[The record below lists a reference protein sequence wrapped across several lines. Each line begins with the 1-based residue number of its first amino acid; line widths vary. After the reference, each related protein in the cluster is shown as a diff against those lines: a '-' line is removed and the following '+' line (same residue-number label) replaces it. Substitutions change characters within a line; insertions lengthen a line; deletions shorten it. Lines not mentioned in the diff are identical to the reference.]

1 MQRYLSLGSY
11 TKEKFGTKL
20 YKLALDGGFTCPN
33 RDGTLGTRG
42 CIFCS
47 GRGSGDFAESTAEG
61 VAAAIERAKGR
72 VAHKNRG
79 GGYIAYF
86 QSYTA
91 TYAPTEK
98 LEALFTA
105 AIQCEDVRV
114 LSVATRPDCLGD
126 ETVALL
132 KNLNEVKPVWVELG
146 LQTIHPDTA
155 ALIRANMDAYMKEG
169 VLENKGEGFV
179 LVKRTCAG
187 KTRVGLVMALDLEAY
202 DYTKGSETLIR
213 ASEGTIVER
222 IPPRLRIRWGAPLE
236 MPHILVLI
244 DDPNRTVI
252 EPFANNSDKLEKLY
266 DFDLMQNGGHI
277 EGYFVNDPAEIEK
290 TIACIDHLKVE
301 FAERYG
307 ADRAPMLFAMGDGN
321 HSFAT
326 AKANWEKLKAELP
339 ESERENH
346 PARYALVEIENVH
359 DEGIVFEPIHR
370 VVFGIEKDK
379 ALNYLSEKL
388 NSANGSCELK
398 IFATRAEMEAAMAN
412 ECKCSHILPVVYEGG
427 FGYFKVKDPAAQLA
441 VGTLQNAI
449 DSMLKEFAG
458 SSVDYIH
465 GADVVLELGSKP
477 GNMGFLL
484 PPMAK
489 SAFFDTVVYDGAL
502 PRKTFSMGEAE

>member
-1 MQRYLSLGSY
+1 MTRYQNSIGVKVPEILLPSAGVSLEKWAVVACDQY
-11 TKEKFGTKL
+11 TSQPDYWEACEKIVGDAPSTLKIMLPEL
-20 YKLALDGGFTCPN
+20 YLDKP
-33 RDGTLGTRG
+33 DE
-42 CIFCS
+42 
-47 GRGSGDFAESTAEG
+47 AER
-61 VAAAIERAKGR
+61 IEK
-72 VAHKNRG
+72 
-79 GGYIAYF
+79 
-86 QSYTA
+86 
-91 TYAPTEK
+91 
-98 LEALFTA
+98 
-105 AIQCEDVRV
+105 
-114 LSVATRPDCLGD
+114 
-126 ETVALL
+126 
-132 KNLNEVKPVWVELG
+132 
-146 LQTIHPDTA
+146 
-155 ALIRANMDAYMKEG
+155 IRANMDAYMKEG

-252 EPFANNSDKLEKLY
+252 EPYAANSDKLEKLY
-266 DFDLMQNGGHI
+266 DIELMQGGGHI
-277 EGYFVNDPAEIEK
+277 EGYFVNDPESIEK

-339 ESERENH
+339 EAERENH

-359 DEGIVFEPIHR
+359 DDGIVFEPIHR

-379 ALNYLSEKL
+379 AIAYLSEQL
-388 NSANGSCELK
+388 GAANGSCELK
-398 IFATRAEMEAAMAN
+398 TFATREEMEAALAD
-412 ECKCSHILPVVYEGG
+412 ECKCAHLLPIVFEGG

-449 DSMLKEFAG
+449 DPMLKAFEG

-465 GADVVLELGSKP
+465 GAEVVVELGSKK

-484 PPMAK
+484 PAMAK
-489 SAFFDTVVYDGAL
+489 SEFFDTVVYDGAL
-502 PRKTFSMGEAE
+502 PRKTFSMGEAEEKRYYLECRRILND